1 MENTTVLWEQAEC
14 AAWEA
19 ALATYPAAVEARGGP
34 KLLALDRWVHDELPG
49 EVCAREPRHL
59 THDELL
65 RVVRWKMGRGVW
77 RANNLQL
84 AASNAP
90 DAVQAYTTEALAL
103 VGAVPVPVPI
113 VLQAGARIAGAAAW
127 DGAPAVSTG
136 GTSASG
142 AATAAALL
150 APVRL
155 LAKLR
160 GIGPATVSAVLAAVY
175 PERYP
180 FLEDVVAAQVP
191 GLGPPAFTPRY
202 YAAYAAVLRAR
213 AAELAARCPS
223 GGWTP
228 HAVDLALWTTQQE
241 S

>member
-1 MENTTVLWEQAEC
+1 MVLWEQEQC

-19 ALATYPAAVEARGGP
+19 ALAAYPAAVEARGGP

-49 EVCAREPRHL
+49 EVRAREPRHL
-59 THDELL
+59 KHDELL

-84 AASNAP
+84 AAGNAP
-90 DAVQAYTTEALAL
+90 EAVQACTAEALAL
-103 VGAVPVPVPI
+103 VGAVPVPMV
-113 VLQAGARIAGAAAW
+113 VQAGAQ
-127 DGAPAVSTG
+127 AVSSG
-136 GTSASG
+136 GIPASG
-142 AATAAALL
+142 ATTAAALL
-150 APVRL
+150 APVRV

-191 GLGPPAFTPRY
+191 ELGPPAFTPRY

-213 AAELAARCPS
+213 AAELAARCPDS
-223 GGWTP
+223 DWTP

>member
-1 MENTTVLWEQAEC
+1 MGNTTVLWEQEQC
-14 AAWEA
+14 AAWGA
-19 ALATYPAAVEARGGP
+19 ALAAYPAAVEARGGP
-34 KLLALDRWVHDELPG
+34 KLLALDRWVHNELPG
-49 EVCAREPRHL
+49 EVRAREPQHL
-59 THDELL
+59 VHDELL

-84 AASNAP
+84 AAGNAP
-90 DAVQAYTTEALAL
+90 DAVQAYTAEALAL
-103 VGAVPVPVPI
+103 VGAVPVPMV
-113 VLQAGARIAGAAAW
+113 VQAGARAGDAAAF
-127 DGAPAVSTG
+127 DAQAVSAG
-136 GTSASG
+136 GVPASG
-142 AATAAALL
+142 ATTAAALL
-150 APVRL
+150 APVRM

-191 GLGPPAFTPRY
+191 ELGPPVFTPRY

-213 AAELAARCPS
+213 AAELAARCPAS
-223 GGWTP
+223 GWTP

-241 S
+241 G

>member
-1 MENTTVLWEQAEC
+1 MGNTMVLWEQEQC

-19 ALATYPAAVEARGGP
+19 ALAAYPAAVEARGGP

-49 EVCAREPRHL
+49 EVRAREPRHL
-59 THDELL
+59 MHDELL

-84 AASNAP
+84 AAGNAP
-90 DAVQAYTTEALAL
+90 EAVQAYTAEALAL
-103 VGAVPVPVPI
+103 VGAVPVPMV
-113 VLQAGARIAGAAAW
+113 VQVGAGAGDAAAW

-136 GTSASG
+136 GAPTSG
-142 AATAAALL
+142 ATTAAALL
-150 APVRL
+150 APVRV

-191 GLGPPAFTPRY
+191 ELGPPAFTPRY

-213 AAELAARCPS
+213 AAELAARCPDS
-223 GGWTP
+223 GWTP

>member
-1 MENTTVLWEQAEC
+1 MENTTVLWEQEQC
-14 AAWEA
+14 AAWGA
-19 ALATYPAAVEARGGP
+19 ALAAYPAAVEARGGP

-49 EVCAREPRHL
+49 EVRAREPWHL
-59 THDELL
+59 MHDELL

-84 AASNAP
+84 AAGNAP
-90 DAVQAYTTEALAL
+90 EAVQAYTAEALAL
-103 VGAVPVPVPI
+103 VGAVPVPMV
-113 VLQAGARIAGAAAW
+113 VQAGARPGETAAW
-127 DGAPAVSTG
+127 DGAPVVSPG
-136 GTSASG
+136 GAPASG
-142 AATAAALL
+142 ATTAAALL
-150 APVRL
+150 APVRM

-191 GLGPPAFTPRY
+191 DLGPPAFTPRY

-213 AAELAARCPS
+213 AAELAARCPAS
-223 GGWTP
+223 GWTP
-228 HAVDLALWTTQQE
+228 HAVDLALWATQQE